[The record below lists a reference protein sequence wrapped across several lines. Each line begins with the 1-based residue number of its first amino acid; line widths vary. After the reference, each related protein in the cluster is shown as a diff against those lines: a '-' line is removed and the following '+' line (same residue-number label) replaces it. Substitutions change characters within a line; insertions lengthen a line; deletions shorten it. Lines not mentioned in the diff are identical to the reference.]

1 MSKLLETEAHS
12 PAADPFIEML
22 LFDLIEP
29 VKPVADRLS
38 RMQRFAE
45 NGRQP

>member
-1 MSKLLETEAHS
+1 MSKVLETEAHS
-12 PAADPFIEML
+12 R
-22 LFDLIEP
+22 DLIEP

-45 NGRQP
+45 KGRQP